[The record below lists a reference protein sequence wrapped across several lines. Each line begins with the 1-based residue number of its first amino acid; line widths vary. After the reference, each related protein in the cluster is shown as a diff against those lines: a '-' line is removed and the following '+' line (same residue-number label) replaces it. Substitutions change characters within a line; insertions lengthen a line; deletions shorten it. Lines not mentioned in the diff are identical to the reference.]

1 VQSTDIIL
9 GQFPRVNLYLEWE
22 FIFLSLCSRMDN
34 SMSLSL
40 ELLLEKVWSCSS
52 WMKIIMFTR
61 RPQMLC
67 IVKFFKKY

>member
-1 VQSTDIIL
+1 MSIIL
-9 GQFPRVNLYLEWE
+9 GQFSRVNLYLEWE
-22 FIFLSLCSRMDN
+22 FIFLIPCSHMDK
-34 SMSLSL
+34 SMSMSL

-52 WMKIIMFTR
+52 WMKLIMFAR